1 MRTGRTP
8 IFQSPAF
15 GVSSSKSSGGR
26 SYRTLSI
33 LALHMMSRFWY
44 SFTSLQRT
52 LWDTSFHKAGIP
64 ACQGRYYLRRG
75 VPFRQQF
82 PALSVFIP
90 EPVTKWDRQVTYGIV
105 CQNRKWQQDI
115 YFTIQLV
122 SFKRIQICIQRC
134 IWNFW
139 KHMPVCKM
147 YRAENI
153 QCQYENDNKEECPSR
168 GFCGV
173 RKIFIII
180 RFQSVQDRNFDI

>member
-15 GVSSSKSSGGR
+15 GGSSSKSSGGR

-52 LWDTSFHKAGIP
+52 LWDTSIHKAGIP

-90 EPVTKWDRQVTYGIV
+90 EPVTKCDRQVTYGIV

-115 YFTIQLV
+115 YHTMTIEVIGAVMCSVVKEPWTEFKFFTFLFPHGVINGEEQRLGRQLT
-122 SFKRIQICIQRC
+122 R
-134 IWNFW
+134 
-139 KHMPVCKM
+139 H
-147 YRAENI
+147 
-153 QCQYENDNKEECPSR
+153 
-168 GFCGV
+168 
-173 RKIFIII
+173 
-180 RFQSVQDRNFDI
+180 